1 MTPSFTS
8 PGRWLTILGIG
19 EDGVEGL
26 SAPAQTALSAANTV
40 FGGHRHLALAA
51 PLITGE
57 AHPWASPLADTIPA
71 ILLKR
76 GQPVVILASGDP
88 FYFGI
93 GATLMPH
100 ISMDEMSC
108 FPALSSICLARAR
121 LGWSAQECDA
131 ISLCGRPLSLLYPL
145 LQPGARLLLLSA
157 DSSTP
162 GAVAA
167 LLCARGFGKSRLDLL
182 EALGGPHE
190 RIRHE
195 VAETFSQEK
204 QVNPLNLIAVTV
216 VAAPQ
221 AQILPLGFG
230 RPDELFEHDGQI
242 TKQEIRAVTLAALSP
257 RLGEQLWDIGCGS
270 GSIGIEWMLLHPRN
284 RAIGIEARSD
294 RAARARRNAIAL
306 GVPGFEVK
314 LGSAPENLH
323 GLMAPDAI
331 FIGGGATTPGMI
343 ETVWQ
348 LLKPGGRLV
357 INSVTLET
365 DTLLSASL
373 QRFGGT
379 LTRLSVE
386 RLDIIGRMHAYRP
399 AMTVTQW
406 AVTKE
411 LEAP

>member
-1 MTPSFTS
+1 MTQPSKS

-26 SAPAQTALSAANTV
+26 CTSAQEALSAANVV

-51 PLITGE
+51 SLITGE
-57 AHPWASPLADTIPA
+57 AHPWASPLTDTIPD
-71 ILLKR
+71 ILSKR

-93 GATLMPH
+93 GATLIPH
-100 ISMDEMSC
+100 IQVDEIIC
-108 FPALSSICLARAR
+108 FPSLSSVCLARAR
-121 LGWSAQECDA
+121 LGWSAQECDT

-162 GAVAA
+162 AAVAA

-195 VAETFSQEK
+195 VAEAFTQDPGI
-204 QVNPLNLIAVTV
+204 NPLNLIAVTV
-216 VAAPQ
+216 VATPKAMV
-221 AQILPLGFG
+221 LPLAPG
-230 RPDELFEHDGQI
+230 RADSLFEHDGQI

-257 RLGEQLWDIGCGS
+257 RLGDLLWDIGCGS
-270 GSIGIEWMLLHPRN
+270 GSIGIEWMLLHSRN
-284 RAIGIEARSD
+284 RAIGFEARPD
-294 RAARARRNAIAL
+294 RAARAQRNAIAL
-306 GVPGFEVK
+306 GVAGFDVR
-314 LGSAPENLH
+314 LGLAPDSLV
-323 GLMAPDAI
+323 GLAAPDAI
-331 FIGGGATTPGMI
+331 FIGGGATMPGMI

-348 LLKPGGRLV
+348 MLKPGGRIV

-365 DTLLSASL
+365 DTLLSMAV
-373 QRFGGT
+373 QRLGGT

-386 RLDIIGRMHAYRP
+386 RLDTIGRMHAYRP

-406 AVTKE
+406 AATKE
-411 LEAP
+411 LDAP